1 MTSVG
6 LRSCA
11 LNERFSS
18 HQNCVPQLHD
28 ADSSESAKV
37 DSDCHSSAEYS
48 CRQFTLSELDHMVSQ
63 HLIWMSMVS

>member
-11 LNERFSS
+11 TKERFSS

-28 ADSSESAKV
+28 TQSV
-37 DSDCHSSAEYS
+37 
-48 CRQFTLSELDHMVSQ
+48 RQMPL
-63 HLIWMSMVS
+63 